1 MTIPSPIRVSSA
13 VLLWMVQALVTAFTW
28 TQVFLS
34 RLAVAS
40 CSDTSCDYP
49 LFSGAMQA
57 SDIGAIVL
65 LVGSAAGIVA
75 LRKSPQYVTWPP
87 TIGIIA
93 VVILMCTT
101 YTVGRGALDL
111 PLFGNRPA

>member
-1 MTIPSPIRVSSA
+1 MTIPSPIRLSSA

-49 LFSGAMQA
+49 LFAGAMQA

-65 LVGSAAGIVA
+65 LAASAVGIVV
-75 LRKSPQYVTWPP
+75 LRRSPAYVTWPP
-87 TIGIIA
+87 VIGILA
-93 VVILMCTT
+93 VVILMCAT
-101 YTVGRGALDL
+101 YAVGRGALDL
-111 PLFGNRPA
+111 PLFGNRA